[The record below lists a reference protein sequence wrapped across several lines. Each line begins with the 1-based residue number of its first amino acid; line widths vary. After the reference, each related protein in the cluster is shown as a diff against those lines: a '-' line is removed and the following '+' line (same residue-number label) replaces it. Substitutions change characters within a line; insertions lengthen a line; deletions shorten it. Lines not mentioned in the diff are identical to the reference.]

1 MANVRSITKQLTCGR
16 CGEVYADVFY
26 RPWTGKLV
34 ITGLTDRLPMSPLRG
49 YLELGQPGQQAT
61 GAPAADDADARA
73 RADFLRC
80 NAGER
85 IYDLPCRQHHSN
97 LATAPQIT
105 RALRRT
111 AGSWVTLAAA

>member
-49 YLELGQPGQQAT
+49 YLELGLPDQQASSA
-61 GAPAADDADARA
+61 GDADARA
-73 RADFLRC
+73 RADFLRR

-111 AGSWVTLAAA
+111 AGRWVTLTAA

>member
-1 MANVRSITKQLTCGR
+1 MVNVRSVTKQLACGR

-34 ITGLTDRLPMSPLRG
+34 ITGLTDRLPMFPLRG
-49 YLELGQPGQQAT
+49 YLELGLAGRPGT
-61 GAPAADDADARA
+61 GAAGDADARA
-73 RADFLRC
+73 RADFLHR

-85 IYDLPCRQHHSN
+85 IYDMPCRQQHSN
-97 LATAPQIT
+97 LATVPQIA

-111 AGSWVTLAAA
+111 AGRWVNVATA